1 MNKIIAF
8 GGQASSGKD
17 TAADYLCKRLN
28 DEGGKWK
35 RKAIAYNV
43 KKIFKETFGVNDDF
57 IDKWKRVNEI
67 PEGFGMNIRTALTFI
82 GDGFRR
88 IQSDIWLKS
97 VLAEDS
103 DMIISDC
110 RYINEAMF
118 FREKKSVNVLVWRE
132 GYENEIPSAS
142 EQELM
147 PFVNMMKS
155 EDDGRI
161 DADIPFDLWIKN
173 NGNLDNLYQKIE
185 DIVIPYINN
194 IWDRDEDIIFRL

>member
-8 GGQASSGKD
+8 AGQAGNGKD
-17 TAADYLCKRLN
+17 VAADYLCKRLN
-28 DEGGKWK
+28 DEGGRWK
-35 RKAIAYNV
+35 RKAIAHNV
-43 KKIFKETFGVNDDF
+43 KKIFKETFGVNDEF

-67 PEGFGMNIRTALTFI
+67 PEGFGMNVRTALTFI

-88 IQSDIWLKS
+88 IQSDIWLRS

-103 DMIISDC
+103 DMIVSDC
-110 RYINEAMF
+110 RYVNEAMF
-118 FREKKSVNVLVWRE
+118 FRNKKSVNILMWRE
-132 GYENEIPSAS
+132 GFENEIPNAS

-155 EDDGRI
+155 EEDGRI
-161 DADIPFDLWIKN
+161 NADIPFDLWIRN

-185 DIVIPYINN
+185 DIIIPYINN
-194 IWDRDEDIIFRL
+194 IWDRDENIIFRL